1 MEFAAEVFM
10 SEDGFEM
17 QDQFENHI
25 KDGGWYSSE
34 VLATAL
40 RSKALQAYGRLRW
53 QLVLR
58 PAGDYEDVLTAAGA
72 VQNRSSAHWVA
83 FRTVSDI
90 VYEFDSLQS
99 CAKAHSPAS
108 LLPLL
113 RQHPTYCIHNI

>member
-1 MEFAAEVFM
+1 M
-10 SEDGFEM
+10 SEDGYDM
-17 QDQFENHI
+17 QDRLDDHVR
-25 KDGGWYSSE
+25 DGGWYSSE

-40 RSKALQAYGRLRW
+40 RSKALQAYDRVRW
-53 QLVLR
+53 ELALR
-58 PAGDYEDVLTAAGA
+58 PADDYGDVLMAVGA
-72 VQNRSSAHWVA
+72 VQNRSGVHWVA

-113 RQHPTYCIHNI
+113 RQHPTYCIHNV